1 MQGNTFFFLL
11 FSGPAVNPFPVE
23 MNQPPL
29 IVHADWSRAWGGQEI
44 RTLTE
49 LRAMKE
55 HGFRVGL
62 IVREGAEL
70 ARRGREENIPVY
82 FIDFSSKFNLLA
94 WRNLYRLIRRLEPA
108 VVNTHSSEDSWMAGC
123 VARLCRVPLVIKT
136 RHVLAPISSSLSYN
150 RFFDVIFACSES
162 IGRQLSAQ
170 GVSRRK
176 IIVQSTGIDEQRF
189 RYSDHDRAE
198 IRARYTVGEKD
209 ILVGNVAFLRHYK
222 GHDFIVRT
230 AAAMPKHFKFMIV
243 GGGDDRPLLEKT
255 IERAGVKDRFILTG
269 HREDPE
275 RFFSAMD
282 IIFFSSYEG
291 EGISQSFIQGLLYGL
306 PLLTCRTPS
315 IMEPLEYV
323 RKFKVVD
330 YDDTRAAKQGLLEL
344 AHNLKRDEERIAL
357 QRRAIAEKYGLRKM
371 IKTIIRVYGE
381 HGIRAGK

>member
-1 MQGNTFFFLL
+1 MQGNFFFLL
-11 FSGPAVNPFPVE
+11 VSSLAANPFPIA

-29 IVHADWSRAWGGQEI
+29 IVHTDWSCAWGGQEI

-49 LRAMKE
+49 LRAMKQQ
-55 HGFRVGL
+55 GFRVGL

-82 FIDFSSKFNLLA
+82 FIDFSSKFNIKA
-94 WRNLYRLIRRLEPA
+94 WRDLYRLIKRLAPA

-123 VARLCRVPLVIKT
+123 VARLLRVPLVVKT

-150 RFFDVIFACSES
+150 LFFDVIFSCSES
-162 IGRQLSAQ
+162 IGKQLSTQ

-189 RYSDHDRAE
+189 RFSKNDRQKV
-198 IRARYTVGEKD
+198 RKRYNIGDQDV
-209 ILVGNVAFLRHYK
+209 LVGNVAFLRHYK

-230 AAAMPKHFKFMIV
+230 AALMPKHFKFMIV
-243 GGGDDRPLLEKT
+243 GGGDDRPLLEET
-255 IERAGVKDRFILTG
+255 IKRAGVRDRFILTG

-315 IMEPLEYV
+315 IMEPLEHV
-323 RKFKVVD
+323 RKVKVVD

-344 AHNLKRDEERIAL
+344 AHDLQRDEKQISC
-357 QRRAIAEKYGLRKM
+357 QRQAIAEKYGMEKM
-371 IKTIIRVYGE
+371 IKTILRVYGE
-381 HGIRAGK
+381 RGVRVG